1 MSFDTRLRA
10 LQCSVEGVRE
20 IKEFEYTYGST
31 QAERRDVTYANAWHR
46 RILSEID
53 FCMQMRRYGGVD
65 GAAEIDAA
73 LSVLE
78 QAQAADG
85 AIPDSVCKKAEECLL
100 PLAKEAHTYTL
111 LLIGHAHLDMNWMWS
126 WDETVASVLAT
137 FRTMLRLMEEYPEFT
152 YSQSQASTYQ
162 LVEEYAPEM
171 MPEIQKRIREGRWEV
186 TASAWV
192 ETDKNMPGTESLMNH
207 IVYTKKYLKEH
218 WDVDPA
224 SLDID
229 FSPDT
234 FGHSAFL
241 PELDLLGGVKYYYHC
256 RGLGGTDKILYRWRA
271 PNGKELLT
279 YKEPYWY
286 NSGITP
292 APAVGLP
299 RTAQMCGGLRVG
311 MAVYGVGDHGGGPTR
326 RDLDAA
332 LEMQSW
338 PVFPQLRFGRMR
350 EYFAAAESVRDRVS
364 VVEHEL
370 NSIFT
375 GCYTTQSRVKKG
387 NRRAENALCRAE
399 GLAALAA
406 RELGESYASEIFEKA
421 WQKTLFTHF
430 HDILTGSCVQDSREY
445 AMGLYQQVLSAAN
458 TRASRALEAFAAN
471 IDTAGLSDNNASF
484 SLADGAGVGF
494 GLADG
499 NIPTQENGCGMTR
512 ILHVFNTT
520 GSPRHE
526 NAELTVW
533 DWPGR
538 LDLLSVTDEKG
549 NAVPF
554 ECICP
559 KTDYWAHLF
568 FKVLVEV
575 RVPAHGYV
583 TLVLREKEPEEVT
596 VGYML
601 ADERVHHPIPETVL
615 ENAYL
620 RARFDSHTGQLCS
633 LIDKATGAERLRG
646 GEKGGLR
653 YILSQRNPMSAWVI
667 ERYLDVKEIN
677 TPVRF
682 TVRPGTLS
690 NSVTVEYPVALSCA
704 TVTYSLGRQDR
715 HLGIALHIDWREQAA
730 ADDYQPLLCYTLP
743 LCGTTGRML
752 CDVPGGVQWRP
763 QQELDVPCQKYGA
776 AEFGDGRVLALASDC
791 KYGFRLAG
799 GDLSVTLIN
808 TAYNPDPYP
817 ERGIQDVNL
826 FVLSAE
832 ADAAQL
838 TRLTE
843 ACMLPLQYV
852 TNTAHPGK
860 LPVSAGLMETV
871 GDSVVFTGIAQRDGK
886 LTVRMYETAG
896 AASPVSVRLYSPV
909 SAARL
914 TDLLGT
920 PLDIPVAVDGKT
932 VSFTLPANAEA
943 ELRMV

>member
-10 LQCSVEGVRE
+10 LQRSIEGVRE
-20 IKEFEYTYGST
+20 IRGFEYTYGST
-31 QAERRDVTYANAWHR
+31 QAERQDVTYANAWHR

-53 FCMQMRRYGGVD
+53 FCMQMVRHGGAD

-78 QAQAADG
+78 RAQAADG
-85 AIPDSVCKKAEECLL
+85 AIPDPVCKRAEECLL
-100 PLAKEAHTYTL
+100 PLAEEARTYTL

-137 FRTMLRLMEEYPEFT
+137 FRTMLRLMDEYPTFT

-171 MPEIQKRIREGRWEV
+171 MPEIRRRIREGRWEV

-192 ETDKNMPGTESLMNH
+192 ETDKNMPDTESLMNH
-207 IVYTKKYLKEH
+207 IVYTKKYLQEH
-218 WDVDPA
+218 WGVDPA

-241 PELDLLGGVKYYYHC
+241 PELDLLGGVRYYYHC

-271 PNGKELLT
+271 PNGKELLN

-292 APAVGLP
+292 SPAIGLP

-332 LEMQSW
+332 LEMQGW

-350 EYFAAAESVRDRVS
+350 DYFEAAETVRDRVPL
-364 VVEHEL
+364 VEHEL

-375 GCYTTQSRVKKG
+375 GCYTTQSRIKKG
-387 NRRAENALCRAE
+387 NRRAENALCQAE

-406 RELGESYASEIFEKA
+406 RELGEEYAAGIFEKA

-458 TRASRALEAFAAN
+458 TRASRALEAFAQN
-471 IDTAGLSDNNASF
+471 IDTTGLSDNDAAR

-499 NIPTQENGCGMTR
+499 NIPTQENGNGMTR

-520 GSPRHE
+520 GSLRHE

-538 LDLLSVTDEKG
+538 TELLDITDEKG

-568 FKVLVEV
+568 FKVRAEV
-575 RVPAHGYV
+575 CVPAHGYV

-596 VGYML
+596 VSYML

-620 RARFDSHTGQLCS
+620 RAQFDSHTGQLCS
-633 LIDKATGAERLRG
+633 LIDKATGAERLRS

-653 YILSQRNPMSAWVI
+653 YILSQNNQMSAWVI
-667 ERYLDVKEIN
+667 DRYLDVKEID
-677 TPVRF
+677 TPVKF

-690 NSVTVEYPVALSCA
+690 GELTVEYPVASSHV
-704 TVTYSLGRQDR
+704 TVTYSLGRRDR
-715 HLGIALHIDWREQAA
+715 HLGIALHIDWLEQAA
-730 ADDYQPLLCYTLP
+730 DQAYQPLLCYALP
-743 LCGTTGRML
+743 LCDTTGRML

-763 QQELDVPCQKYGA
+763 QQELDLPCRKYGA

-791 KYGFRLAG
+791 KYGFRLADG
-799 GDLSVTLIN
+799 ILSVTLIN
-808 TAYNPDPYP
+808 TAHNPDPYP
-817 ERGIQDVNL
+817 ERGIQDVSL
-826 FVLSAE
+826 FVLPVE

-838 TRLTE
+838 ARLTE

-852 TNTAHPGK
+852 TNSAHAGR
-860 LPVSAGLMETV
+860 LPASAALLETD
-871 GDSVVFTGIAQRDGK
+871 GDSVVFTGVAQRDGR
-886 LTVRMYETAG
+886 LTVRMYEAAGTASF
-896 AASPVSVRLYSPV
+896 ATVKTYSPV
-909 SAARL
+909 NAAQL
-914 TDLLGT
+914 TDLFGRPLG
-920 PLDIPVAVDGKT
+920 IPAAVNGNT

-943 ELRMV
+943 ELRIE